1 MDEQEEV
8 TIWKIFKKEFNK
20 VFQELLK
27 FDSELLFD
35 SNTIPINKIKKNL
48 DPTQEY
54 LRIEIDLI
62 EGGKSGK
69 LMLLFD
75 AKVAT
80 SIEYFMLMG
89 FSEKLDNIEES
100 TIDAAKE
107 FTQNLLDNVRSFI
120 TANDLGIYNFKINKV
135 SLMLDTGLMELSE
148 YKSYV
153 SFNWEQNLMEHSVS
167 ADLYLLLSFFG
178 ESVLKPQ
185 PEEDEMLLLEDYDT
199 KKPDGSSGESVYIVE
214 IEDCDKRKTI
224 FKDELDNLK
233 LILNVELKLTVRIGT
248 KLMLL
253 KDIINIDIGTTI
265 ELEQLA
271 SEPLDVLINGI
282 KIAEGEVV
290 VVEGKF
296 GIQIVKI
303 SSKVE
308 RLSKLKFKN

>member
-1 MDEQEEV
+1 VDEQEEV